1 VIPHRGSILL
11 VDDEEKILKALGRA
25 LGAAG
30 HEVIETTNPRNAQ
43 KLLAERSF
51 DVVVVDNVM
60 PQLSGLDLI
69 REYVGTTPEGERAQ
83 ILMMTA
89 HATVESALEAMKLGA
104 LDYLQKPFEIDELL
118 VVVGRAL
125 DHQRLRT
132 EYRYLRNE
140 RDEQYDNY
148 GIVGRSR
155 VMEEIIRRAER
166 VAETKST
173 VLITGET
180 GTGKELV
187 ARAIHNRSAQR
198 DMPLIKVNCAA
209 IPESLLESELFG
221 HVRGAFTGAATGKKG
236 KFALADGGTIFL
248 DEIGTM
254 SPALQSKLL
263 RVLQER
269 EFEPLGAE
277 RTEKVDVRV
286 IAATNRDVRQ
296 MVAEGRFQED
306 LFYRLNVIPIELP
319 PLRERREDIPALVE
333 HFVRKHAQ
341 RTGRRVERIDDGVM
355 AALQQYDW
363 PGNVRELENTIERA
377 VVLSSGPVLTAR
389 AISVLGAVT
398 PQSSGLPS
406 LKLRQ
411 NIEWV
416 ERETIRRALE
426 NSRGVKKDAA
436 ELMGISQRALSY
448 YLAKYRID

>member
-1 VIPHRGSILL
+1 MAPRGSILL
-11 VDDEEKILKALGRA
+11 VDDEEKILKSLGRA
-25 LGAAG
+25 LRESG
-30 HEVIETTNPRNAQ
+30 HEVLETSSPLDAQ
-43 KLLAERSF
+43 RLLAERAF
-51 DVVVVDNVM
+51 DVLVVDNVM
-60 PQLSGLDLI
+60 PQMTGLDLI
-69 REYVGTTPEGERAQ
+69 RDYVASTGEGERAQ

-89 HATVESALEAMKLGA
+89 HATVQSALEAMKLGA

-118 VVVGRAL
+118 VVVGRAIE
-125 DHQRLRT
+125 HHRLRT
-132 EYRYLRNE
+132 EHQYLRSE
-140 RDEQYDNY
+140 RDEQYDHY
-148 GIVGRSR
+148 GIIGRSR
-155 VMEEIIRRAER
+155 VMEEIIHRAER
-166 VAETKST
+166 VATTKST
-173 VLITGET
+173 VLLTGET

-209 IPESLLESELFG
+209 IPESLLESDLFG
-221 HVRGAFTGAATGKKG
+221 HVRGAFTGAATTKKG
-236 KFALADGGTIFL
+236 KFALADGGSIFL

-254 SPALQSKLL
+254 TAAPQSKLL

-269 EFEPLGAE
+269 EFEPLGSE

-286 IAATNRDVRQ
+286 IAATNRDLRQ

-306 LFYRLNVIPIELP
+306 LFYRLNVIPIHLP
-319 PLRERREDIPALVE
+319 PLRERRDDIPVLVE
-333 HFVRKHAQ
+333 HFLRKHAQ
-341 RTGRRVERIDDGVM
+341 RTGRRVDRIDDAAL

-377 VVLSSGPVLTAR
+377 VVLSVGPVIGAR
-389 AISVLGAVT
+389 AVSVLGAAT
-398 PQSSGLPS
+398 PLTTGLPT

-426 NSRGVKKDAA
+426 NARGIKKDAA

-448 YLAKYRID
+448 YLNKYRID